1 MNNKYKRWQWWICVV
16 TLSPLITLVYVLSF
30 IGGVLEF
37 TEHAEKRLRKRL
49 GLKRKAVERYVM
61 EAIAGGTLAKNLKGR
76 FKRFYDKISIQYKS
90 GNNTF
95 AYCGWL
101 FIVQDDTLITVYE
114 VPKHL
119 K

>member
-1 MNNKYKRWQWWICVV
+1 MQV
-16 TLSPLITLVYVLSF
+16 
-30 IGGVLEF
+30 

-49 GLKRKAVERYVM
+49 GLKRKAVERYVE
-61 EAIAGGTLAKNLKGR
+61 EAVSGGVLAKDLKGR
-76 FKRFYDKISIQYKS
+76 FKRFYDKVSIKYKC

-95 AYCGWL
+95 SYCGWL
-101 FIVQDDTLITVYE
+101 FIVQEDRLITVYE